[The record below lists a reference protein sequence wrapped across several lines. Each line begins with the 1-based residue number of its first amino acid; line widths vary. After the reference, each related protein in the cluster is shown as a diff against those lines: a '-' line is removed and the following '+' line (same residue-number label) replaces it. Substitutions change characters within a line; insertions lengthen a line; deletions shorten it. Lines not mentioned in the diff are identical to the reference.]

1 MKSTKIFFILFI
13 LLSSSIKSD
22 SSIKENMVLAESFF
36 EDNLYDLA
44 IIEYK
49 RINTKYPKNKYSNH
63 ISMKIAD
70 CYEKMGYY
78 LKSINQY
85 KSILVNEKNNWLAIF
100 NISRINHMMGE
111 YNESN
116 NIIDFNL
123 DNFQNGRLDS
133 LIYVK
138 ACNYFALTNIDSS
151 KINFSKINDLN
162 LKNFAKKN
170 ILDINKFQKEKLKN
184 PLIARR
190 LNFIFP
196 GLGYLYIDMPQ
207 TFISTFII
215 ESLFLYA
222 TYQTN
227 KNGYTIGTLIGALSF
242 AGFYS
247 GSIHG
252 AWKYGVK
259 YNNEIYRNSI

>member
-1 MKSTKIFFILFI
+1 MKQEK
-13 LLSSSIKSD
+13 
-22 SSIKENMVLAESFF
+22 
-36 EDNLYDLA
+36 
-44 IIEYK
+44 
-49 RINTKYPKNKYSNH
+49 NTKYPKNKYS
-63 ISMKIAD
+63 IYVSIKIAD

-78 LKSINQY
+78 VKSINQY
-85 KSILVNEKNNWLAIF
+85 KSILLNEYKNWFAIF
-100 NISRINHMMGE
+100 NISRIYHMMGD

-116 NIIDFNL
+116 NLINFNS
-123 DNFQNGRLDS
+123 DNFHNGRLDT
-133 LIYVK
+133 LIYLK

-151 KINFSKINDLN
+151 KINFSKIKDPRLE
-162 LKNFAKKN
+162 NFAKKS
-170 ILDINKFQKEKLKN
+170 IIEINEFQKERLKN
-184 PLIARR
+184 PIIARR

-207 TFISTFII
+207 TFIATFII

-242 AGFYS
+242 SGFYS

-252 AWKYGVK
+252 AWKYGIK
-259 YNNEIYRNSI
+259 YNNEIYRKYLIKMNYIFY